1 MITINTSLTDDLV
14 TDIPVEEY
22 RLRIERVRQAMA
34 AEDFDA
40 LVVYSNPW
48 HMSNCFWLGN
58 YRSFDGIS
66 PDPTLILL
74 PLEGDLTLFTEKPI
88 LPYARDTTWIPDV
101 RPVRPGFAEGLED
114 FRRTKKPKKIG
125 LVGSQYFAL
134 EFYRIVEGV
143 FGRDSLHDTDMI
155 DRLKCIRS
163 EREIHLMKVAGWL
176 ADQSLVDLK
185 ATIRDGMSER
195 EAAQIMHTSLF
206 QNGADSQAFDVM
218 VQSGVNAGRYCLA
231 RPTEKKI
238 RKGELL
244 LIDTGVRYRNYVSDM
259 GRGFAFGEVSRE
271 QQRLLDVALAAY
283 RAGIPYLKPGL
294 TCDRASEAID
304 AVLRENGF
312 GSAHT
317 AAGNRKCGHG
327 LGNDPEEEYPV
338 MGRPDHVLQENM
350 GLAYELTV
358 QTPELGG
365 CRVEDVVIIR
375 KDGPEFLTHFERNT
389 RWD

>member
-1 MITINTSLTDDLV
+1 MIKINTSLLDDVV

-22 RLRIERVRQAMA
+22 QARIPKVRQRMA
-34 AEDFDA
+34 EENLDA
-40 LVVYSNPW
+40 IIAYSNPW

-74 PLEGDLTLFTEKPI
+74 PLEGEPTLYTERPI
-88 LPYARDTTWIPDV
+88 LPYAKDCTWISDV
-101 RPVRPGFAEGLED
+101 RAVRPGFAEGMKE
-114 FRRTKKPKKIG
+114 FRDAKKPKRIG
-125 LVGSQYFAL
+125 LVGAQYFAL
-134 EFYRIVEGV
+134 EFYRIVESV
-143 FGRDSLHDTDMI
+143 FGRETLVDSDII
-155 DRLKCIRS
+155 DKLKCIKS
-163 EREIHLMKVAGWL
+163 EREIHLMKIAGWL

-185 ATIRDGMSER
+185 ENIYDGMGER

-218 VQSGVNAGRYCLA
+218 VQSGVNAGNYCLA

-259 GRGFAFGEVSRE
+259 GRGFAYGEVSAER
-271 QQRLLDVALAAY
+271 QRLLDVALQAY
-283 RAGIPYLKPGL
+283 KAGIPFLKPGL
-294 TCDRASEAID
+294 SCDKASEAID
-304 AVLRENGF
+304 AVLRDNGF

-338 MGRPDHVLQENM
+338 MGRPDHTLRENM
-350 GLAYELTV
+350 CLAYELTV

-365 CRVEDVVIIR
+365 CRVEDVVIVR
-375 KDGPEFLTHFERNT
+375 KDGPEFLTHFERNA

>member
-1 MITINTSLTDDLV
+1 MLTIDTSLLDDVV
-14 TDIPVEEY
+14 TDIPAEEY
-22 RLRIERVRQAMA
+22 RERVARVRQCME
-34 AEDFDA
+34 AEDLDA

-74 PLEGDLTLFTEKPI
+74 PREGEPTLYTEKPI
-88 LPYARDTTWIPDV
+88 LPYAKDMTWIPDV
-101 RPVRPGFAEGLED
+101 RAVRPGFAEGMEEY
-114 FRRTKKPKKIG
+114 RKAKKPKKIG
-125 LVGSQYFAL
+125 LAGAQYFAL
-134 EFYRIVEGV
+134 EFYRIVEQV
-143 FGRDSLHDTDMI
+143 FGREILHDTDII
-155 DRLKCIRS
+155 DKLKCVRS
-163 EREIHLMKVAGWL
+163 EREIHLMKIAGWL

-185 ATIRDGMSER
+185 ANIHDGMSER

-218 VQSGVNAGRYCLA
+218 VQSGVNSGRYCLA

-259 GRGFAFGEVSRE
+259 GRGFAYGEVSKE

-283 RAGIPYLKPGL
+283 KAGIPYLKPGL

-304 AVLRENGF
+304 AVLRDNGF

-338 MGRPDHVLQENM
+338 MGRRDHLLQENM
-350 GLAYELTV
+350 ALAYELTV

-365 CRVEDVVIIR
+365 CRVEDVVVIR
-375 KDGPEFLTHFERNT
+375 RDGPEFLTHFERNA